1 MDSLSSPLSLL
12 QRNGCFLCSPKSVS
26 KKKSKKSLI
35 LGDDLDLL
43 VKNDEFLSDLK
54 FFLC

>member
-1 MDSLSSPLSLL
+1 MDSPSSPPSPP
-12 QRNGCFLCSPKSVS
+12 QRKGCFLCSPKSAL

>member
-1 MDSLSSPLSLL
+1 MDSPSSPPSPP
-12 QRNGCFLCSPKSVS
+12 QRKGCFLCSPKSAS